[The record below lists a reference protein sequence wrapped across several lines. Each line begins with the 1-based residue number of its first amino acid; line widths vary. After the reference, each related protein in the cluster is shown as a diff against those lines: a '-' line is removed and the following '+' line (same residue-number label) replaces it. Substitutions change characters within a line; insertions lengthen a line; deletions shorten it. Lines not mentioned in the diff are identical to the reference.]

1 MPLSNIRNLV
11 LLAALTFL
19 FSGCAGSHAITP
31 PARNGVIDLSGV
43 DILHSEPMRLDGEWA
58 FYWKRLLTPDD
69 FGGPHPPA
77 VSAYLSLPGSWN
89 GVRVDGEELG
99 GKGYATFRLL
109 ILTGPVHGD
118 LALRLRGV
126 NSACRLWVDGK
137 LLAEIGVVGKDR
149 SGETPAQ
156 SVQIAGLPLDG
167 RPVDLVLQVS
177 NYHYREGGVVAS
189 IELGSA
195 KQLESAQLMLWG
207 LTLFCIGSLLVMGL
221 YHVVLFCFRRKNTAP
236 LYFGFYCLLWT
247 GYLLTSTSNDWVVNL
262 LFNRIPVPLLNRV
275 DLLCFV
281 ISVPVAYAFFRTL
294 YPEEFSMRLQQA
306 TWAMA
311 AVFTCSGLALPTMTF
326 TSIIPVYYLF
336 SSMMIFYS
344 LVRLFAAMRRKRQG
358 ALFILL
364 GCVAIGSA
372 GLNDMLYDMQLI
384 RSVYLVP
391 LGMFVF
397 ILFQA
402 LALSLRFSRAFTA
415 VEWLSDALADKNLS
429 LETEMAERTRLELE
443 IVNVSEAERRSI
455 SHDLHDGLCQLLTG
469 ARLHFSALRRKVAG
483 AEDQPVEWR
492 QLSSLLEESVNLAY
506 DLSRGLW
513 PVDHD
518 PHGITPSLE
527 ELTLR
532 LSESSGIAIE
542 FRQRSGCAVCSNA
555 AMTQLFRI
563 AQEAITNA
571 VRHARPGRIVVGF
584 ECADRKTIT
593 LTVCDDGIGRNNG
606 SVTKGGL
613 GLRIMAHRARI
624 IGGGLAVSDREG
636 GGTVVT
642 CIAPCEVYST
652 EDSN

>member
-1 MPLSNIRNLV
+1 MGV
-11 LLAALTFL
+11 LLETAPDSGRFRCAA
-19 FSGCAGSHAITP
+19 S
-31 PARNGVIDLSGV
+31 ARRI
-43 DILHSEPMRLDGEWA
+43 RLPVSPRVMERRQDRRRRTRGE
-58 FYWKRLLTPDD
+58 
-69 FGGPHPPA
+69 
-77 VSAYLSLPGSWN
+77 
-89 GVRVDGEELG
+89 
-99 GKGYATFRLL
+99 GYATLRLQ
-109 ILTGPVHGD
+109 ILTGPVYGD

-126 NSACRLWVDGK
+126 SSACRLWANGK
-137 LLAEIGVVGKDR
+137 LLAESGVVGKDL
-149 SGETPAQ
+149 SGETPTQ
-156 SVQIAGLPLDG
+156 SIQIAGLPLDG

-195 KQLESAQLMLWG
+195 KQLESAQLTLWG

-247 GYLLTSTSNDWVVNL
+247 GYLLTSTSNDWVVDL
-262 LFNRIPVPLLNRV
+262 LLSPIPVPLLNRV
-275 DLLCFV
+275 DLICFV

-294 YPEEFSMRLQQA
+294 YPEEFSPRLQQA
-306 TWAMA
+306 AWALA
-311 AVFTCSGLALPTMTF
+311 AVFTFSGLALPTMTF

-336 SSMMIFYS
+336 SGIMIFYS
-344 LVRLFAAMRRKRQG
+344 LIRLFAAMRRKRQG

-364 GCVAIGSA
+364 GCLAIGSA

-415 VEWLSDALADKNLS
+415 VEWLSEALADKNLS
-429 LETEMAERTRLELE
+429 LEKEMAERTRLERE

-469 ARLHFSALRRKVAG
+469 ARLHFSALRRKLTG
-483 AEDQPVEWR
+483 AEDQSLEWR
-492 QLSSLLEESVNLAY
+492 QLSSLLEESVDLAY

-527 ELTLR
+527 ELTHR

-542 FRQRSGCAVCSNA
+542 FRQRCGCPVCSNA
-555 AMTQLFRI
+555 GMTQLFRI

-571 VRHARPGRIVVGF
+571 VRHGRPGKIIVGF
-584 ECADRKTIT
+584 ECADQKTIT
-593 LTVCDDGIGRNNG
+593 LTVGDDGIGRSNG
-606 SVTKGGL
+606 SKTKGGL
-613 GLRIMAHRARI
+613 GLGIMAHRARI
-624 IGGGLAVSDREG
+624 IGGGLTVSDREG
-636 GGTVVT
+636 AGTIVT

-652 EDSN
+652 EDSNR

>member
-1 MPLSNIRNLV
+1 
-11 LLAALTFL
+11 
-19 FSGCAGSHAITP
+19 
-31 PARNGVIDLSGV
+31 
-43 DILHSEPMRLDGEWA
+43 
-58 FYWKRLLTPDD
+58 
-69 FGGPHPPA
+69 
-77 VSAYLSLPGSWN
+77 
-89 GVRVDGEELG
+89 
-99 GKGYATFRLL
+99 
-109 ILTGPVHGD
+109 
-118 LALRLRGV
+118 
-126 NSACRLWVDGK
+126 
-137 LLAEIGVVGKDR
+137 VVGNDL

-156 SVQIAGLPLDG
+156 SVQIPGLPFDG

-177 NYHYREGGVVAS
+177 NHHYREGGVVSS

-195 KQLESAQLMLWG
+195 KQLESAQVMQWG

-221 YHVVLFCFRRKNTAP
+221 YHVVLYCFRRKNTAP

-262 LFNRIPVPLLNRV
+262 LFDRIPIPLLNRV

-281 ISVPVAYAFFRTL
+281 ISVPVGYAFFRTL
-294 YPEEFSMRLQQA
+294 YPEEFSMRLQKA

-311 AVFTCSGLALPTMTF
+311 VVFTFAGLALPTMTF
-326 TSIIPVYYLF
+326 TSIIPAYYLF
-336 SSMMIFYS
+336 SIMMIFYC
-344 LVRLFAAMRRKRQG
+344 LVWLFAAMRRKRQG

-364 GCVAIGSA
+364 GCLALGSA

-384 RSVYLVP
+384 RSVYLTH

-402 LALSLRFSRAFTA
+402 FALSLRFARAFTA
-415 VEWLSDALADKNLS
+415 VEWLSDELADKNLS
-429 LETEMAERTRLELE
+429 LEKEMAERTRLERE
-443 IVNVSEAERRSI
+443 IVNVSEEERRSI

-469 ARLHFSALRRKVAG
+469 ARLHFSALRRKLAG
-483 AEDQPVEWR
+483 AEDQPPEWR

-527 ELTLR
+527 ELTHR
-532 LSESSGIAIE
+532 LSESSGIAVE
-542 FRQRSGCAVCSNA
+542 FRQRCGCPVCSNA
-555 AMTQLFRI
+555 GMTQLFRI

-571 VRHARPGRIVVGF
+571 VRHARPGRIIVGF

-593 LTVCDDGIGRNNG
+593 LTVRDDGIGRSNG
-606 SVTKGGL
+606 SGTKGGL
-613 GLRIMAHRARI
+613 GLGIMAHRARI
-624 IGGGLAVSDREG
+624 IGGGLTVSDREG
-636 GGTVVT
+636 GGTIVT

-652 EDSN
+652 EDSNG

>member
-1 MPLSNIRNLV
+1 MMPLSIIRNLAV
-11 LLAALTFL
+11 LAALTFL
-19 FSGCAGSHAITP
+19 FSGCTGSHAITP
-31 PARNGVIDLSGV
+31 PALNGVIDISNV
-43 DILHSEPMRLDGEWA
+43 DILHSEPVRLDGQWA
-58 FYWKRLLTPDD
+58 FYWKQLLTPDD
-69 FGGPHPPA
+69 FGGRHPPA

-89 GVRVDGEELG
+89 GVRIDGEELG
-99 GKGYATFRLL
+99 GEGYATFRLQ
-109 ILTGPVHGD
+109 ILTGPVYGD

-126 NSACRLWVDGK
+126 SSACRLWANGK
-137 LLAEIGVVGKDR
+137 LLAESGVVGKDL
-149 SGETPAQ
+149 SGETPTQ
-156 SVQIAGLPLDG
+156 SIQIAGLPLDG

-195 KQLESAQLMLWG
+195 KQLESAQLTLWG

-262 LFNRIPVPLLNRV
+262 LLSPIPVPLLNRV
-275 DLLCFV
+275 DLICFV

-294 YPEEFSMRLQQA
+294 YPEEFSLRLQQA
-306 TWAMA
+306 TWALA
-311 AVFTCSGLALPTMTF
+311 AVFTFSGLALPTMTF

-336 SSMMIFYS
+336 SGMMIFYS

-415 VEWLSDALADKNLS
+415 VEWLSEALADKNLS
-429 LETEMAERTRLELE
+429 LEKEMAERTRLERE

-469 ARLHFSALRRKVAG
+469 ARLHFSALRRKLAG
-483 AEDQPVEWR
+483 AEDQPLEWR

-506 DLSRGLW
+506 DLSRGLLAGRSRPPW
-513 PVDHD
+513 DH
-518 PHGITPSLE
+518 PLPGGIDASPE
-527 ELTLR
+527 RVE
-532 LSESSGIAIE
+532 
-542 FRQRSGCAVCSNA
+542 
-555 AMTQLFRI
+555 
-563 AQEAITNA
+563 
-571 VRHARPGRIVVGF
+571 RH
-584 ECADRKTIT
+584 C
-593 LTVCDDGIGRNNG
+593 N
-606 SVTKGGL
+606 
-613 GLRIMAHRARI
+613 
-624 IGGGLAVSDREG
+624 
-636 GGTVVT
+636 
-642 CIAPCEVYST
+642 
-652 EDSN
+652 